1 MLPGP
6 WALPTGSKN
15 TISIRFYISV
25 VSNIDLPFGVGR
37 IAPSMTREISTAW
50 GGGALQAI
58 AAVTDSQI
66 RTFLFWIQ
74 LAAMSMGAFLK

>member
-15 TISIRFYISV
+15 SVSIRFNISV
-25 VSNIDLPFGVGR
+25 VSNIPLPFEVGR
-37 IAPSMTREISTAW
+37 IAPSGTGGMSTAW
-50 GGGALQAI
+50 GGGALKAL

-74 LAAMSMGAFLK
+74 LVAMSMGAFFK